1 MAVLKPYI
9 AEITARAEQAST
21 PQEKL
26 AIQQEQ
32 MELYKLNNVSL
43 MGGIGSGCLPIL
55 ITLPIW
61 SGLYNTILLSNEISS
76 SDFMESTLEHNSY
89 QLPLRQW
96 WLTMFNQ

>member
-1 MAVLKPYI
+1 MPTQFHQMKTMLVQQEKMAVLKPYI

-61 SGLYNTILLSNEISS
+61 SGLY
-76 SDFMESTLEHNSY
+76 
-89 QLPLRQW
+89 
-96 WLTMFNQ
+96 

>member
-43 MGGIGSGCLPIL
+43 MGGIGSGCFTNLDY
-55 ITLPIW
+55 T
-61 SGLYNTILLSNEISS
+61 SN
-76 SDFMESTLEHNSY
+76 LE
-89 QLPLRQW
+89 W
-96 WLTMFNQ
+96 IV